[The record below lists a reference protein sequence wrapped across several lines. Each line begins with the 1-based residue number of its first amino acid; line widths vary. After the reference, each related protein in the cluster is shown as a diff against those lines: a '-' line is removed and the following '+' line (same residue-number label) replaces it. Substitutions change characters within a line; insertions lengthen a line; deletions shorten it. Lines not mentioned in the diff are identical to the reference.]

1 MRMGLTIFLA
11 LISLSVKAE
20 YRMFV
25 LEINNSKMQKSR
37 TVYSTMDPLQYKTIY
52 PLAADESIEYTA
64 TWRCR
69 GNTSGFKIHCA
80 RPLDKIAENQ
90 SQDSPQN

>member
-1 MRMGLTIFLA
+1 MRLFIIIFFA

-25 LEINNSKMQKSR
+25 LQISNSKLQRSR

-52 PLAADESIEYTA
+52 PLTSDEAIEYTA
-64 TWRCR
+64 TWRCK